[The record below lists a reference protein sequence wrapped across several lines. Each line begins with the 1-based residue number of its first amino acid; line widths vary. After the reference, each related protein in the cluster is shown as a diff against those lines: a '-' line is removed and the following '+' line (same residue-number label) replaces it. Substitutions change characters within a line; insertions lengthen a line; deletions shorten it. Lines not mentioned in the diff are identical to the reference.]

1 MSSDRIDYCDLLAD
15 EQMTGSVKHRATLL
29 LRRLVGTNRILAQVT
44 ARRLLRRPVV
54 LLPSDAGLTQA
65 GGIDRMV

>member
-29 LRRLVGTNRILAQVT
+29 LSLVGTNRILAQVT